1 MPTPGVTRPPA
12 LSPHSRRRFLKTM
25 GIAAATLAV
34 ADRLPARG
42 VAQDQLGAADVGLF
56 ATIYSTRAMRRLK
69 PDPIPEET
77 LRKIVEAGIHAP
89 SGGNRQ
95 DWGFILVRDP
105 ELKRFIRDRYVATQ
119 QKLQKDRPP
128 SPSCRRRGNGP

>member
-1 MPTPGVTRPPA
+1 MGV
-12 LSPHSRRRFLKTM
+12 HRFLKSHIPRRSFLKRA
-25 GIAAATLAV
+25 GAGVVAAASGSLS
-34 ADRLPARG
+34 LPAR
-42 VAQDQLGAADVGLF
+42 AADSKAPTADPGLF
-56 ATIYSTRAMRRLK
+56 ETIYSLRAMRWLK

-105 ELKRFIRDRYVATQ
+105 ELKRFIGDRYRETQ
-119 QKLQKDRPP
+119 KKLQAGRPP
-128 SPSCRRRGNGP
+128 